1 MRLKKLVPFISLG
14 ALFMVSAGVL
24 AADHL
29 DAPLTKLN
37 HQADIND
44 VYAFL
49 NLNDNSRLILVMTVN
64 PLAGELSPTEL
75 SSDVNYD
82 FLIDNNGDF
91 ERDLRIRV
99 RLSERGELKVAGPHT
114 RLFVGLRDDPFFFD
128 LNGFRDGLNFTG
140 IDFFAGK
147 NVAAIVLEAATAEL
161 TAGSPVLHIWAETSE
176 RGRRDEEELGETRQ
190 NLDRMG
196 NPAINTVFIPE
207 ASKDAFNQGRP
218 VDDPANFNSF
228 IDAFSP
234 NLRFLLP
241 DVITIDVSQPS
252 GFLNGRRLQDDV
264 IDIELGAIKN
274 IGGVNVPSTDNVNA
288 NDKAFLSD
296 WPFLAEPH

>member
-1 MRLKKLVPFISLG
+1 MQLKRFTQMF
-14 ALFMVSAGVL
+14 LFTVLTVVGGLVL

-49 NLNDNSRLILVMTVN
+49 NPDDNSQLILVMTVN
-64 PLAGELSPTEL
+64 PLAGEVSPTEL
-75 SSDVNYD
+75 SSEVNYD

-91 ERDLRIRV
+91 ERDMRIRV
-99 RLSERGELKVAGPHT
+99 RLAENGEVKVAGPHS
-114 RLFVGLRDDPFFFD
+114 RVFSGLRDDPFFFD
-128 LNGFRDGLNFTG
+128 LNGFRNGLNFTG
-140 IDFFAGK
+140 SDFFAGK
-147 NVAAIVLEAATAEL
+147 NITAIVVEVAAAEL
-161 TAGSPVLHIWAETSE
+161 ATNGSVLRLWAETSE
-176 RGRRDEEELGETRQ
+176 RGRRDEDELGQARQ

-196 NPAINTVFIPE
+196 NPAINTVFIPA
-207 ASKDAFNQGRP
+207 ASKDAFNQGKP
-218 VDDPANFNSF
+218 KDDPANFNQF

-241 DVITIDVSQPS
+241 DVMTIDISKPS
-252 GFLNGRRLQDDV
+252 GFLNGRRLEDDV

-274 IGGVNVPSTDNVNA
+274 VGGVNVPTTDNVNA
-288 NDKAFLSD
+288 NDKTFLSD